1 MALSPKERAMI
12 RRLVDRQI
20 QLEQMIA
27 NRMGLLPG
35 LAYRAS
41 LEDPFDSPL
50 VFSREDKISIA
61 EDGVRRGK
69 KLRSKIKKP
78 RKVSAYQKQFGRELK
93 NLKKKHPRTPIN
105 RLMKK
110 AHSATKKVMRK

>member
-1 MALSPKERAMI
+1 MVLSPKERALI

-27 NRMGLLPG
+27 NRAHPLAGLG
-35 LAYRAS
+35 YRFT

-50 VFSREDKISIA
+50 IISREEKLAIA
-61 EDGVRRGK
+61 EDGARRGK
-69 KLRSKIKKP
+69 KLRNKIKKP
-78 RKVSAYQKQFGRELK
+78 RKVSAYQKQFGNELK
-93 NLKKKHPRTPIN
+93 KLKKKHPRTPIN
-105 RLMKK
+105 RLMKR

>member
-12 RRLVDRQI
+12 RQLVDRQI

-27 NRMGLLPG
+27 RQGGILPG
-35 LAYRAS
+35 LGYRIA
-41 LEDPFDSPL
+41 LDDPLDSPL
-50 VFSREDKISIA
+50 VFSREEKIAIA

-69 KLRSKIKKP
+69 KLRNKLKKP

-105 RLMKK
+105 RLMKR
-110 AHSATKKVMRK
+110 AHIATKKVMKK